1 MVTMQKEKTSKFSDI
16 IVYSSSV
23 AGAILGVFYIL
34 ILLASFDVIDL
45 PLIVDTFS
53 AFIGLAIFGFA
64 MCMTVY
70 PIRASLH
77 KKFKW
82 LSFLTIFSIIL
93 GSLATVEIIIVILVE
108 FGKMASIPILTEF
121 TNSVIILSVIVFTKW
136 ITASLHLFVDF

>member
-1 MVTMQKEKTSKFSDI
+1 MATVQEEKTSKFSDI

-23 AGAILGVFYIL
+23 LGAILGVFYIL
-34 ILLASFDVIDL
+34 ILLASFNVLEL
-45 PLIVDTFS
+45 PLIVDNFS

-82 LSFLTIFSIIL
+82 LSFLTIFAIVL
-93 GSLATVEIIIVILVE
+93 GSLASAEIIIVILVE
-108 FGKMASIPILTEF
+108 FGKMASIPILTGF
-121 TNSVIILSVIVFTKW
+121 TNSVIILSVIVFTKL